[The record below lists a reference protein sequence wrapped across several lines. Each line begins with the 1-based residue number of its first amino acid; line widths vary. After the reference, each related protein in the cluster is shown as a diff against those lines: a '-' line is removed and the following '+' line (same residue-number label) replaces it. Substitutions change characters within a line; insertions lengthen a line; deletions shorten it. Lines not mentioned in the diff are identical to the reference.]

1 MVIRRHPTDFVVAEV
16 LTREAAAGIAEL
28 PGPGRR
34 HAVYVIEKTSLS
46 TPEATRRLA
55 REIGVG
61 AGEISWAGLKDKHA
75 VTTQHVT
82 VAVRRDPM
90 GARRRVDAQG
100 LRATLIGWSRV
111 QAEAGWIER
120 NRFSIVVRDLS
131 RERATRLVR
140 AINER
145 RGGPGGTSMLMV
157 NLFGEQRFGSVRH
170 GQGFAARALVDG
182 RFEDALR
189 LLIATPARK
198 ETGTK
203 RASSRVL
210 AERWGRWAEA
220 LQTMPKGPERRPV
233 EVLER
238 GGGFRE
244 AFESL
249 PHLAKQ
255 MCVESYQS
263 HLWNQIVERVVAAS
277 GVRELEGV
285 SIDLPGPDAKYSE
298 GISAI
303 AREVMESEGLS
314 LDKLRIPGVRRPVFG
329 SPARAVVAG
338 VESVVVGEPES
349 DGPNRWCVT
358 LGFELP
364 RGSYA
369 TVLIRSLAG

>member
-28 PGPGRR
+28 PGPGRQ
-34 HAVYVIEKTSLS
+34 HAVYLIEKASLS

-61 AGEISWAGLKDKHA
+61 AGEIAWAGLKDKHA

-82 VAVRRDPM
+82 VPVRRDPM
-90 GARRRVDAQG
+90 GARRRVEAQG
-100 LRATLIGWSRV
+100 LSATLIGWSRV
-111 QAEAGWIER
+111 EAGAEWIER

-131 RERATRLVR
+131 RERAIRLVR
-140 AINER
+140 AIDVR

-157 NLFGEQRFGSVRH
+157 NSFGEQRFGSVRH
-170 GQGFAARALVDG
+170 GRGFAARALVDG
-182 RFEDALR
+182 RFEEALK

-203 RASSRVL
+203 RTSSRVL

-220 LQTMPKGPERRPV
+220 LDAMPKGAERRPV
-233 EVLER
+233 EVLAR

-244 AFESL
+244 AFEAL
-249 PHLAKQ
+249 PHLTKQ

-263 HLWNQIVERVVAAS
+263 HLWNRIVERVVAVS
-277 GVRELEGV
+277 GARELEGA

-298 GISAI
+298 GVATI

-314 LDKLRIPGVRRPVFG
+314 LEKLRIPGVRRPSFG
-329 SPARAVVAG
+329 SPARPVTVR
-338 VESVVVGEPES
+338 VESIEVSPPEP
-349 DGPNRWCVT
+349 DGANRWSVR

-369 TVLIRSLAG
+369 TVLIRSLAE